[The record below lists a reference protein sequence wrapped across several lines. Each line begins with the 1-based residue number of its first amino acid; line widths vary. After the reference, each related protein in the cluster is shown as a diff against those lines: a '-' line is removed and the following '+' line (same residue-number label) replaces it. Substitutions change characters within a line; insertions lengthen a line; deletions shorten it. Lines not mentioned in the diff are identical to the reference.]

1 MMSVKEFQEN
11 YQTFSELIN
20 HIHHSK
26 DEQLDTLIK
35 RYVEQNLVIM
45 NDVFT
50 TSIENLKRLQKAQA
64 PNDIICIQARFT
76 NEISKK
82 LTLSAQRFLNASLG
96 HIADYNEW
104 LRAHC
109 DLATD

>member
-1 MMSVKEFQEN
+1 MPFKEFQHN
-11 YQTFSELIN
+11 LDVFSDLITQIPN
-20 HIHHSK
+20 TK

-35 RYVEQNLVIM
+35 RYVEQNLIVM
-45 NDVFT
+45 NDVLT
-50 TSIENLKRLQKAQA
+50 TSIENLKRLQKAKQA
-64 PNDIICIQARFT
+64 NDVICIQARFT

-104 LRAHC
+104 LKAHC

>member
-1 MMSVKEFQEN
+1 MPFKEFQQN
-11 YQTFSELIN
+11 LDAFSELITQIPN
-20 HIHHSK
+20 TK
-26 DEQLDTLIK
+26 NEQLDTLIK
-35 RYVEQNLVIM
+35 RYAEQNLVVM
-45 NDVFT
+45 NDVLN
-50 TSIENLKRLQKAQA
+50 TSIENLRRLQKAQQ
-64 PNDIICIQARFT
+64 PNDVICIQARFT

-104 LRAHC
+104 LKAHC